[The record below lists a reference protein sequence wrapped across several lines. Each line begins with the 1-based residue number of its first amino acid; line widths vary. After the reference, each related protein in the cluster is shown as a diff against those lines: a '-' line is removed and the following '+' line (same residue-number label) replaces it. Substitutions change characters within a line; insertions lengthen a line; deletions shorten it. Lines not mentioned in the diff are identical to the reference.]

1 MNVENLKQLI
11 LKDHGDAC
19 VADLGLEPD
28 LVIESSFPQCCYFF
42 SIINFSWNKIDSI
55 SLSWFYK
62 FCL

>member
-28 LVIESSFPQCCYFF
+28 LVIESSFPQCNVFEIC
-42 SIINFSWNKIDSI
+42 S
-55 SLSWFYK
+55 
-62 FCL
+62 CRGV